1 MIDKNN
7 LWLQKELLPKRA
19 MDVNDAIRQEETFS
33 GNNVTGLDKPVLDK
47 PILTKA
53 DLFAMIAS
61 GELIFPFRYT
71 YSPYSKQE
79 MYDALIPMTPQAE
92 FRPDD
97 VRLHSYYPRL
107 DSLVDFDGNSISV
120 NPPPIIG
127 LRVDWQSPTKC
138 DGLVDLYCEDLR
150 LDVRRADFA
159 VSAIQAWSDPI
170 WLDKILEAYTSHIK
184 SPMVEITALRTSIS
198 KVVAEAGY
206 FSITRA
212 IGILAHTFGVLPGE
226 MANKSWLD
234 ISSGWGDR
242 LLAACRLD
250 MEYDGYDPNTAMQE
264 RYQAMIDDFGTPGKQ
279 TVTCAPFEKAQLKDK
294 MYDVVL
300 TSPPFYDVELYSEED
315 TQSNVAYPGFNNW
328 MNSFL
333 FVAILKAWNKIKPDG
348 YFVLHLGDTKTITMA
363 EPANCYIQQ
372 FCPGSQ
378 FVRCLHLISM
388 SGYGRPVWIWKKINK
403 VDKINGI
410 IEVNTLNFRPLDV
423 MYPQLVNPITT
434 ACEIVSSLNPP
445 MKVMMVKGVTVWN
458 DNILPGGNKQRAADV
473 VCNEYRG
480 CEVVLAAA
488 TGKDHVAL
496 SYAGMMCGCKVTIF
510 AQASKDGENLIKA
523 SIGYRA
529 NVTRIHGPFKKALVD
544 ARAYAEQDTNRRF
557 LSTFNFVQ
565 YTDQYEVRMRQAL
578 KHVPEPRR
586 IWMSIFNG
594 IKVRTLGKIFPN
606 TQFCCVAGPRDIM
619 QADYD
624 AFLWSR
630 MTIFTAGNVIS
641 GSPFPTGKMDAG
653 LWALYQKHK
662 QDGDVIYVS
671 E

>member
-1 MIDKNN
+1 MSIT
-7 LWLQKELLPKRA
+7 
-19 MDVNDAIRQEETFS
+19 NDI
-33 GNNVTGLDKPVLDK
+33 PVLPLVENLSLDISEQ
-47 PILTKA
+47 PSLLQSNECIEPSLTKA
-53 DLFAMIAS
+53 DLIAMVAS
-61 GELIFPFRYT
+61 GELTFPFRYV

-107 DSLVDFDGNSISV
+107 DSLIDATGNTIPV
-120 NPPPIIG
+120 NPPPVIG
-127 LRVDWQSPTKC
+127 IRVDWQAPMKC

-159 VSAIQAWSDPI
+159 VSAIQAWNNPI
-170 WLDKILEAYTSHIK
+170 WLDKILEFYINTVK
-184 SPMVEITALRTSIS
+184 SPVIDFIKLRNSIA

-212 IGILAHTFGVLPGE
+212 IGILAHTFGVLPAE

-264 RYQAMIDDFGTPGKQ
+264 RYQAMINDFGTPGKQ

-300 TSPPFYDVELYSEED
+300 TSPPFYDVELYSEEE

-328 MNSFL
+328 MKSFL
-333 FVAILKAWNKIKPDG
+333 FVAILKAWNKIKQNG
-348 YFVLHLGDTKTITMA
+348 YFVLHLGDTKTISMA
-363 EPANCYIQQ
+363 EGANCYIQQ

-378 FVRCLHLISM
+378 FVRCLHLVSM
-388 SGYGRPVWIWKKINK
+388 SGYGRPVWIWKKAGGFEINA
-403 VDKINGI
+403 
-410 IEVNTLNFRPLDV
+410 LNFRPLDV
-423 MYPQLVNPITT
+423 MYPQLVNPIVTSN
-434 ACEIVSSLNPP
+434 EVVSRLNPH
-445 MKVMMVKGVTVWN
+445 MKVMVVKGVTVWN

-473 VCNEYRG
+473 ICNEYQG

-488 TGKDHVAL
+488 SGKDHVAL
-496 SYAGMMCGCKVTIF
+496 AYAAMLCGTKITIF
-510 AQASKDGENLIKA
+510 VQASKDGEALIKA
-523 SIGYRA
+523 SVGYGA
-529 NVTRIHGPFKKALVD
+529 NVKRIYGPFKKALVD
-544 ARAYAEQDTNRRF
+544 ARAYADQDTNRRF
-557 LSTFNFVQ
+557 VSTFNFVQ
-565 YTDQYEVRMRQAL
+565 YTDEYENRMRQAL
-578 KHVPEPRR
+578 RHVPEPKR
-586 IWMSIFNG
+586 IWLSIFNG
-594 IKVRTLGKIFPN
+594 IKVRTLGKIFPH
-606 TQFCCVAGPRDIM
+606 TKFCCVSGPRDIL
-619 QADYD
+619 QSEYD

-630 MTIFTAGNVIS
+630 MTIFPAGNVIS
-641 GSPFPTGKMDAG
+641 GTPFPVGKPDSN
-653 LWALYQKHK
+653 LWALYQRYK
-662 QDGDVIYVS
+662 QNGDVIYVS